1 MPDAR
6 ALVLD
11 IGGVVLRNARELD
24 LDRGIA
30 GSDDDRWQAMLR
42 HEITER
48 EYWALRAREVGAVL
62 GHHDWSTRQLITWL
76 YHDADVEFVVDEMV
90 ELMDD
95 ARAAGL
101 PVVALTNDMTDFH
114 GQEWVDAQE
123 WLEHFDAV
131 VDASMTGDLE
141 AGAGGLCARR
151 GRGRRTGRGD
161 RLPRRSAG
169 ERRRRTGRRTP
180 DDRGAVRRP
189 ARRHRRGPPPT
200 RAHDHHEQVKGEV
213 MPLVRV
219 DIMEGRPPEMIE
231 ELHRKLA
238 ELVAETLDT
247 PIERVRTY
255 ITQFPPEAWGIGG
268 VPANVARREDVEA
281 RAAAKAEREA
291 GADG

>member
-30 GSDDDRWQAMLR
+30 GSDDERWQAMLR

-62 GHHDWSTRQLITWL
+62 GHDNWSTRQLITWL

-131 VDASMTGDLE
+131 VDASMTGALK
-141 AGAGGLCARR
+141 
-151 GRGRRTGRGD
+151 
-161 RLPRRSAG
+161 
-169 ERRRRTGRRTP
+169 
-180 DDRGAVRRP
+180 P
-189 ARRHRRGPPPT
+189 A
-200 RAHDHHEQVKGEV
+200 
-213 MPLVRV
+213 
-219 DIMEGRPPEMIE
+219 
-231 ELHRKLA
+231 
-238 ELVAETLDT
+238 
-247 PIERVRTY
+247 
-255 ITQFPPEAWGIGG
+255 PEAYAHGVAAAG
-268 VPANVARREDVEA
+268 VPAEEIVYLDDLPVNVAGARAVGLQTIEVHYDDRPAAIAEA
-281 RAAAKAEREA
+281 RRRL
-291 GADG
+291 GLTTTTHR